1 MTEGELKSGTQTIA
15 VMPPMTDDLL
25 RPEPKTDQVSASAS
39 GFAVF
44 GLAFAGLA
52 LLAIYISSPVDL
64 PEFPDCPIQSIGS
77 CGHR

>member
-1 MTEGELKSGTQTIA
+1 MTKGEVKGGAQTIGA
-15 VMPPMTDDLL
+15 MPPVTDDLL
-25 RPEPKTDQVSASAS
+25 RPEPRMDQAGGGMS